1 MIISNSFFVQVIEDG
16 SMLRGEIR
24 STQPL
29 AQAYNDGSCIPNW
42 SNGVANPTVY
52 IVLQNGAQYIIPDSG
67 GKWYYNGT
75 EIEFDAQGK
84 SLAHP
89 SGLAAGTFELVTDF
103 TPEMYQSGQYVPAIR
118 IAKNVASN
126 ENVNIDVIRYDGQ
139 KTLATNPVPFSAS
152 ININITEMMKGGY
165 IGMIYLRDGAADK
178 DISSKTDTVPL
189 VARLFDSEGNEMTNA
204 ENGAKYKWFINDTV
218 KIALGATN
226 TLTIT
231 EQDVYDYAVVKCEFY
246 IPKDGE
252 QGQKVD
258 TLVSSD
264 FFEIDDTQD
273 PQEMYFAY
281 NGANG
286 KAASLH
292 SGESVTFNIW
302 VGEAGNPSAS
312 NVDTAFTAWK
322 VLLVDSNKQVLMQ
335 SLSKYGIDTADAN
348 GYRALAVSNGVASIT
363 VSFELAATTAAG
375 GSDSGGIRGYVV
387 AQTNN

>member
-1 MIISNSFFVQVIEDG
+1 
-16 SMLRGEIR
+16 
-24 STQPL
+24 
-29 AQAYNDGSCIPNW
+29 
-42 SNGVANPTVY
+42 VANPTVY

-312 NVDTAFTAWK
+312 NVDTAFTTWK

-335 SLSKYGIDTADAN
+335 SLSEYGIAAADAN